1 MMARGS
7 RDPRENEQAMMMSPA
22 RKRWWRSDY
31 NIPHLW
37 GFTPT
42 IVCTRLV
49 SCLLGVT
56 GFALRVLLTEDQN
69 NTRTNLS
76 LSPLVKFGP
85 IARLSN
91 PVFLRQHVRVGFP
104 CAHVYDHT
112 FVNVNILFYYFL
124 TENWEKKILTK
135 ITINV
140 NLEEVGAAMEGNK
153 FFFLTRETFVH
164 TNIWN
169 FIHINYYM
177 YTLI

>member
-1 MMARGS
+1 MARGS

-76 LSPLVKFGP
+76 LPTCKIRTYRQIIQSGFSTATRPGWVSMRSRLRPYLCQCQYSILLLPYWKLRKKNIDQDNNQCEFG
-85 IARLSN
+85 RGWCS
-91 PVFLRQHVRVGFP
+91 HGG
-104 CAHVYDHT
+104 
-112 FVNVNILFYYFL
+112 
-124 TENWEKKILTK
+124 E
-135 ITINV
+135 
-140 NLEEVGAAMEGNK
+140 
-153 FFFLTRETFVH
+153 
-164 TNIWN
+164 
-169 FIHINYYM
+169 
-177 YTLI
+177 